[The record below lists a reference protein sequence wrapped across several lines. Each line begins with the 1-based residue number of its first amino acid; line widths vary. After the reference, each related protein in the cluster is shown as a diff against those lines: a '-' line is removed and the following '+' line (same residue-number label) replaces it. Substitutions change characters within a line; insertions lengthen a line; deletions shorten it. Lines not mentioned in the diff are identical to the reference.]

1 MKASVL
7 ALGGLVLSLGACAA
21 VPPQETA
28 PLTAAAIA
36 PERSAA
42 EFQRDRAAILAMA
55 GEFDVTFDFRETV
68 ALAEGY
74 DFADPKRTGAWEVV
88 RVIEDEGGFI
98 ALQHLLL
105 VGDEDEPMVIK
116 HWRQDWEYEPA
127 RMMAYRGH
135 DEWDMVEIPAADAAG
150 AWVQSVYQ
158 VDDSPR
164 YAGLARWEHDAALST
179 WTPEASWRPLP
190 RRDDT
195 TRTDYHAI
203 SAVNR
208 HVITPNGWVHEQ
220 DNTKMVV
227 PADGS
232 APYALVR
239 EVGVNTYLYGDL
251 PRDDAADAYWADTAE
266 FWSRVREF
274 YDALEARS
282 DGFRVEDDAEGEQLY
297 GPMLNASMR
306 LHFGAEDLEGAWAE
320 AQALLA
326 AQVSER

>member
-7 ALGGLVLSLGACAA
+7 ALGGLALSLSACAS
-21 VPPQETA
+21 VA
-28 PLTAAAIA
+28 PAPSAQLAAA
-36 PERSAA
+36 ERSAEA
-42 EFQRDRAAILAMA
+42 FQRDRAAILAMA

-74 DFADPKRTGAWEVV
+74 EFAEPKRTGAWEVV
-88 RVIEDEGGFI
+88 RVIEDEGDFI

-105 VGDEDEPMVIK
+105 VGDEDAPMVIK
-116 HWRQDWEYEPA
+116 HWRQDWEYEPD

-135 DEWDMVEIPAADAAG
+135 DEWAMLDLAETETAG
-150 AWVQSVYQ
+150 AWSQSVYQ

-164 YAGLARWEHDAALST
+164 YAGLARWTHDAAIST

-195 TRTDYHAI
+195 TRSDYHAI

-208 HVITPNGWVHEQ
+208 HVVTPEGWVHEQ

-227 PADGS
+227 PVDGA

-239 EVGVNTYLYGDL
+239 EVGVNTYRYGDL
-251 PRDDAADAYWADTAE
+251 PRDDAADEYWANTAAYWA
-266 FWSRVREF
+266 RVRDF
-274 YDALEARS
+274 YDALEANS
-282 DGFRVEDDAEGEQLY
+282 AGFRVEDDSEGELLY
-297 GPMLNASMR
+297 GPMLSASMR
-306 LHFGAEDLEGAWAE
+306 LHFGAEDLDGAWAE
-320 AQALLA
+320 AQDLLSS
-326 AQVSER
+326 QVTAR